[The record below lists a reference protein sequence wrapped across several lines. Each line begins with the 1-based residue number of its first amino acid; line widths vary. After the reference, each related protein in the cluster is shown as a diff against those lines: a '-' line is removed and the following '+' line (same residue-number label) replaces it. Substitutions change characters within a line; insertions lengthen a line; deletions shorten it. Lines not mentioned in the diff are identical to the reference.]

1 MPLVTQCQ
9 SVKGNFSIKIPLRLR
24 SGCIFSWLSVVETN
38 KKCLTDQHYPSRL
51 VFFNLSGNVIM
62 RLKPLFVALAI
73 SASLPAIA
81 DSVLE
86 QANALIQT
94 QQANQAYE
102 LLAPLE
108 EERAGNPEYDY
119 LLGLAL
125 LELGNPQN
133 AVFAFE
139 RCLAVEPKN
148 GPCRVQ
154 MARTHLA
161 LGETDN
167 ARAELEVVQA
177 YNPPAEVQQI
187 VNQYLGA
194 VTTLEKQQQRRITA
208 YAQVGVGYDSNINSA
223 PDDANKF
230 AAALPQYK
238 GFTNPT
244 ANDSAYASLNAG
256 SGIVYKANDTVS
268 LLADANAQTRS
279 FFADHNFD
287 YQALDGSVGMA
298 LNLESFTLLTK
309 LQAQQMWLDGNDYRT
324 LLGNLLQVQG
334 GVGNGQM
341 ALFAQGNKLSYDSQS
356 ARDGSRKTVGLAYS
370 GVIDAAMTPSFY
382 ASLYTGSEDVDE
394 IKSAFLSQNFKGIRA
409 GGGLSL
415 MPNVSLNGQVSYE
428 ERKHNDAVYPL
439 FLVNRN
445 DKESNIGFNINWKIN
460 PHLSLQ
466 PNYTYTS
473 NQSNIAFSDYTR
485 HVFNVDLRFDM

>member
-1 MPLVTQCQ
+1 
-9 SVKGNFSIKIPLRLR
+9 
-24 SGCIFSWLSVVETN
+24 
-38 KKCLTDQHYPSRL
+38 
-51 VFFNLSGNVIM
+51 M
-62 RLKPLFVALAI
+62 RLKPLFIALAI
-73 SASLPAIA
+73 SVNLPAFA
-81 DSVLE
+81 DSILD
-86 QANALIQT
+86 QADALIRLQKPT
-94 QQANQAYE
+94 QAYE

-108 EERAGNPEYDY
+108 EDRAGTPEYDY
-119 LLGLAL
+119 LLGVAL
-125 LELGNPQN
+125 LEIGNPQN

-309 LQAQQMWLDGNDYRT
+309 LQAQHMWLDGKDYRT
-324 LLGNLLQVQG
+324 LLGNLLQVQS
-334 GVGNGQM
+334 GVGNGQI
-341 ALFAQGNKLSYDSQS
+341 ALFVQGNKLTYDSQS
-356 ARDGSRKTVGLAYS
+356 ARDGSRKNVGLAYS

-382 ASLYTGSEDVDE
+382 ASLYTGNEDIDE
-394 IKSAFLSQNFKGIRA
+394 IKAAYLSHNFKGIRA

-415 MPNVSLNGQVSYE
+415 MPNVSLNGQISYE
-428 ERKHNDAVYPL
+428 QRKHNDAVYPL
-439 FLVNRN
+439 FLVNRA
-445 DKESNIGFNINWKIN
+445 DKESNIGFNINWKIK

-466 PNYTYTS
+466 PNYTYTN

>member
-1 MPLVTQCQ
+1 
-9 SVKGNFSIKIPLRLR
+9 
-24 SGCIFSWLSVVETN
+24 
-38 KKCLTDQHYPSRL
+38 
-51 VFFNLSGNVIM
+51 M

-119 LLGLAL
+119 LLGLSL

-223 PDDANKF
+223 PDDANKT
-230 AAALPQYK
+230 AAALPK
-238 GFTNPT
+238 IGRASVNPSSVT
-244 ANDSAYASLNAG
+244 TSDDSAYASLNAG